1 MRIRVIAGDTKPFE
15 RGSFSVKRF
24 LAATTLF
31 VCTATAIA
39 APDILQSLGTTR
51 AAVTSEIVS
60 SLTSGGV
67 YFEPVRTAFRKA
79 SPAARTAMVE
89 QVLTWTKAFVMS
101 PEFDKLYA
109 AARAEAKPQPPES
122 SAPKTGEEELARLDA
137 DMAANI
143 AEMKKN
149 LSQVPAEMRK
159 DMEKTIRQAEADWN
173 KQKKDPRFLAS
184 LKEQVASEREG
195 ERDGYQDELERW
207 NQEYPANGRTLV
219 AKRLR
224 EFLAES
230 SGVAYDAKLVKSGSK
245 MRFADA
251 KYEEKSSE
259 WKMCFRAGKEPVEKA
274 RAFAQAWLSELK

>member
-1 MRIRVIAGDTKPFE
+1 
-15 RGSFSVKRF
+15 VKRF
-24 LAATTLF
+24 LAAITLF
-31 VCTATAIA
+31 ASTTTVFA

-60 SLTSGGV
+60 SLISGGV

-89 QVLTWTKAFVMS
+89 QALTWTKAFVTS

-122 SAPKTGEEELARLDA
+122 SAPKTAEEELARLDA
-137 DMAANI
+137 DMAANL

-149 LSQVPAEMRK
+149 LGQVPAEMRK
-159 DMEKTIRQAEADWN
+159 EMEKSIKQAEADWN

-184 LKEQVASEREG
+184 LKEQVASEGEG
-195 ERDGYQDELERW
+195 DQQGYKEELQRW
-207 NQEYPANGRTLV
+207 NEEYPANGRTLV

-230 SGVAYDAKLVKSGSK
+230 NGVAYDAKLVRSGSK

-259 WKMCFRAGKEPVEKA
+259 WKMCFRGGKEPVEKA
-274 RAFAQAWLSELK
+274 RAFAQAWLAEMK